1 MSNKELIIQVLTEE
15 PQKQVD
21 ISKKLNVLGINIE
34 PRILRKYF
42 RKINNDFIHGRI
54 DFVIVSNRNGTY
66 KSKSAEDIRKFNDNK
81 IKHAK
86 SELWSAYNIN
96 KRIEKNKNLSF
107 IDYINEQMKGE
118 INAWKRL

>member
-1 MSNKELIIQVLTEE
+1 MSNKELIIKVLTEE

-21 ISKKLNVLGINIE
+21 ISKKLNDLGINIE

-42 RKINNDFIHGRI
+42 RQINNDFIHGRI
-54 DFVIVSNRNGTY
+54 DYVIVSNRLGTY

-118 INAWKRL
+118 INA